1 MKNIRIIVKAL
12 SADDVSALRNS
23 FYRDNDKVALLL
35 EMLLEE
41 VTDEDIRIKLDL
53 STNAYST
60 LRSRLHT
67 KVQNHLIALTDSPRA
82 DVLNKLLSIDDI
94 IFTQQPTIALTTLKK
109 LERELIRFDLSNEL
123 TVVYKY
129 LKKLH
134 LNSDQYYHYSQLYN
148 RHVAYSLALDK
159 AEDILAKYFKEYGY
173 YFVMGD
179 SSRKLALRA
188 LFEEMKNV
196 CELYQSHRMFV
207 YFAALQI
214 MHRLFVDETVF
225 DKYKLEPV
233 EDILAE
239 VDETFR
245 KHPKD
250 DIYIHLHLLFS
261 YIRFEYYN
269 KHGIIAKVKIHLDEI
284 NPQIPKLLIHYENYS
299 FPAQLLIGS
308 LQLML
313 KGHLSA
319 KKFDYDK
326 LFYGFVIEDSSTP
339 AKVVYCFFRALT
351 SYYDN
356 DYTDASRW
364 LFELN
369 NEVSFKEHNEILME
383 VKCVTAYIKF
393 LQHDDVLFKQNLTSA
408 QRTLRL
414 TGAHKS
420 PHLGVFIKILSV
432 LNSESSKNK
441 EQKLRAQVDIIN
453 NTQLGGFHPTLYLNL
468 STEDLLRRLA

>member
-12 SADDVSALRNS
+12 STDDVAELRNS

-35 EMLLEE
+35 ELLLEE
-41 VTDEDIRIKLDL
+41 VADEEIRQRLDL
-53 STNAYST
+53 SANAYST

-67 KVQNHLIALTDSPRA
+67 KVQNHLIALSDSPRA

-159 AEDILAKYFKEYGY
+159 AEDLLAKYFKEYGY

-179 SSRKLALRA
+179 SSRKLALTA

-214 MHRLFVDETVF
+214 MHRLFVDEVVY
-225 DKYKLEPV
+225 DKYNLEPV

-239 VDETFR
+239 VDDTFR
-245 KHPKD
+245 KYPKD

-269 KHGIIAKVKIHLDEI
+269 KHGIIPKVKIHLNEV

-299 FPAQLLIGS
+299 FPSQLLVGS

-313 KGHLSA
+313 KGHISH
-319 KKFDYDK
+319 KDIDYDR
-326 LFYGFVIEDSSTP
+326 LFDGFVIEGSSTP
-339 AKVVYCFFRALT
+339 AKVAYCFFRALI
-351 SYYDN
+351 SYYAN
-356 DYTDASRW
+356 DYPGASKW
-364 LFELN
+364 LFELTN
-369 NEVSFKEHNEILME
+369 DVSFKEHNELLME

-408 QRTLRL
+408 QRTLRII
-414 TGAHKS
+414 GADKS
-420 PHLGVFIKILSV
+420 PHLGAFIKILSI
-432 LNSESSKNK
+432 LNSESRKNK
-441 EQKLRAQVDIIN
+441 ELKLGVQIDIIN
-453 NTQLGGFHPTLYLNL
+453 MIQLGGFHPTLYLNL
-468 STEDLLRRLA
+468 TTEDLLSRLA